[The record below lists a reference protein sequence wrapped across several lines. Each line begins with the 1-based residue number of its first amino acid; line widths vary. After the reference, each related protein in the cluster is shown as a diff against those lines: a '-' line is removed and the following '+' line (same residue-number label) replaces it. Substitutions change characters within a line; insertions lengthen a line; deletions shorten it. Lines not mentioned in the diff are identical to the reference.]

1 MLDGVFFLFP
11 TSQITVSFL
20 ELGSF
25 TIHTGRTPD
34 KTDKFKLY
42 VFFPLMHAISAL
54 MFFREC
60 HILGNVG
67 NEEDID
73 GQVQIQV

>member
-1 MLDGVFFLFP
+1 
-11 TSQITVSFL
+11 
-20 ELGSF
+20 
-25 TIHTGRTPD
+25 
-34 KTDKFKLY
+34 
-42 VFFPLMHAISAL
+42 MHAISAL

>member
-1 MLDGVFFLFP
+1 MHLA
-11 TSQITVSFL
+11 I
-20 ELGSF
+20 LG
-25 TIHTGRTPD
+25 GRSCWMVYLSVY

-42 VFFPLMHAISAL
+42 VFFPLMHAISTL